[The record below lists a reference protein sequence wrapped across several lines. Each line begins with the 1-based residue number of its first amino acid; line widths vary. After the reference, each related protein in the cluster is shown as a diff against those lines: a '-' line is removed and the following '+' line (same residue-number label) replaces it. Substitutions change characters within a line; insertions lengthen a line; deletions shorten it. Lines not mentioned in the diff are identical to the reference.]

1 MRLEGNKMITDWFWE
16 RKTCTSCENVENC
29 IEITI
34 NNKPGEVWDGS
45 YKSENICINCLR
57 FEVIERNKYDY

>member
-1 MRLEGNKMITDWFWE
+1 MITDWFWE
-16 RKTCTSCENVENC
+16 RKECYYCDNIENC

-45 YKSENICINCLR
+45 YKYENICKKCLK
-57 FEVIERNKYDY
+57 IEITGGSRYVN